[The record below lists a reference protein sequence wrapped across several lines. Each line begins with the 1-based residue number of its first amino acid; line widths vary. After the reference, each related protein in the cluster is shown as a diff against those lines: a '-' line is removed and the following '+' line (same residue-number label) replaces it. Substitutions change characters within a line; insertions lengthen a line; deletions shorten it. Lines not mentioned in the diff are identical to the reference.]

1 VKGTAPTAVIA
12 PLASTPQLGHASLTW
27 SAPAFNGGSPI
38 TKYVVTLSAAGKRT
52 VVVNATTT
60 HVNVAGLADATRYNV
75 SIVAVNK
82 TGNSPATSLKV
93 SVA

>member
-1 VKGTAPTAVIA
+1 
-12 PLASTPQLGHASLTW
+12 LAHASLSW
-27 SAPAFNGGSPI
+27 SAPVFNGGSPI

-52 VVVNATTT
+52 VVVNTTST
-60 HVNVAGLADATRYNV
+60 HLNVGGLADATRYNV